1 VKETA
6 VVRARWKTRIVRRL
20 DFGPVVEIQA
30 RDSRSREIDVRWEV
44 PVLLPVAGPPEP
56 PEVPGD
62 PDPDPTPTP
71 ISSGEDDWGTEG
83 GEGAETFTGGDE
95 IGSLGVGSVGSGSTG
110 GGGNVTVGV
119 GTVGVGRVG
128 VGRVGRP
135 SASATPAETPSTTST
150 EARAADL
157 IAEITSNAPFRVRG
171 PPKSPMCLR

>member
-6 VVRARWKTRIVRRL
+6 VVRARRKTRIVRRL

-30 RDSRSREIDVRWEV
+30 RDSRSREIDARWEV
-44 PVLLPVAGPPEP
+44 PELLPVADSPEP

-71 ISSGEDDWGTEG
+71 VSGEDDWRTEG
-83 GEGAETFTGGDE
+83 AGGAETLTGGDE

-110 GGGNVTVGV
+110 TVGV

-128 VGRVGRP
+128 VGSVGRP

-150 EARAADL
+150 EARATDL
-157 IAEITSNAPFRVRG
+157 IAEITSKVPFRVRG
-171 PPKSPMCLR
+171 PPKSRMCLG